1 MVDRGPRCGRAAR
14 ILETG
19 EAQVAHVLTTICA
32 RVAMSAHCSSRPGA
46 VAQACTAW
54 RSAQAPGP
62 RLTETWRRRD
72 LAQGGVASLRDRSR
86 STTPDELQNR
96 GPPIRVYTRLVKR
109 AIERRPLAEHSLSC
123 GRDGLLDLGAD
134 IRQLFSEL
142 SGSSLTTPPL
152 FKKRT

>member
-1 MVDRGPRCGRAAR
+1 MDRGPRCGRAAR

-19 EAQVAHVLTTICA
+19 DAQLAHVLTTIA
-32 RVAMSAHCSSRPGA
+32 RASPCRRTALHGPGA

-72 LAQGGVASLRDRSR
+72 LAQGVAASLRDRSR

-96 GPPIRVYTRLVKR
+96 RPPIRVYTRPDKR
-109 AIERRPLAEHSLSC
+109 DTERRPLAEHSLSC
-123 GRDGLLDLGAD
+123 GRDGLLDLGRGYSPA
-134 IRQLFSEL
+134 LFRTFRIVSDQA
-142 SGSSLTTPPL
+142 PL